1 MDDSSVP
8 VPDIDDDDAELRARA
23 AAVAAARADRRGVP
37 HEEMR
42 AWLLKVAAGDLT
54 AQAPEPRDL

>member
-1 MDDSSVP
+1 MSSIVP
-8 VPDIDDDDAELRARA
+8 LPEIDDDAAETAALA

-42 AWLLKVAAGDLT
+42 AWLLEIAAGNFD
-54 AQAPEPRDL
+54 APPPEPRLL